1 MLDQTQG
8 VVSGPN
14 HFEFIYL
21 LTSADYNFQPL
32 SQKNPSHG
40 IKKSVLV
47 GSMAQALVHAPKV
60 RAFFATQ
67 VLPLN
72 ERAFEF
78 LTGAPAAGHLRAME
92 HRSWLT
98 AICKGAVTSFG
109 AMGKATGYSFQN
121 HLLCLLAKSQS

>member
-32 SQKNPSHG
+32 SQKNPRHG

-47 GSMAQALVHAPKV
+47 GSMERALMHAPKV
-60 RAFFATQ
+60 RAFFAAQ

-72 ERAFEF
+72 ERAFEFPWAKF

-92 HRSWLT
+92 H
-98 AICKGAVTSFG
+98 
-109 AMGKATGYSFQN
+109 
-121 HLLCLLAKSQS
+121 QSLS